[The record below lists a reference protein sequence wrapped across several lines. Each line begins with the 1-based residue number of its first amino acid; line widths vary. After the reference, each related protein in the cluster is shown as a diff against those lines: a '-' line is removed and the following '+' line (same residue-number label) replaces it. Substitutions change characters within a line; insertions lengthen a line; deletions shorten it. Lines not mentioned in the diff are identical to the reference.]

1 MENKQYGTN
10 SLFVSQGGTTCEQS
24 LRRSKLDKTKYDLI
38 SLWHTNM
45 NPSPPLGAFEV
56 LKIFKNGY
64 EMRKLWL
71 PEVGG
76 SK

>member
-1 MENKQYGTN
+1 
-10 SLFVSQGGTTCEQS
+10 
-24 LRRSKLDKTKYDLI
+24 
-38 SLWHTNM
+38 M